1 MLVAVVGEN
10 GVYVLFEELTNQ
22 GEKGD
27 GAKIRGGGGGRGAFR
42 NWDYMCENFQD

>member
-27 GAKIRGGGGGRGAFR
+27 GEGEEGGGAFR